1 MARTKTNTKAFKKAL
16 MRSNTDALLGGVM
29 LFQFTAM
36 LLLAFKTEVFNTQ
49 ALIFAIALPV
59 VTKLTV
65 AIISKIWPIDRAT
78 LIMALMLNSIGIITL
93 QAIAR
98 SNVTP
103 RTQAIYSAA
112 GLVAMGIGIAFIR
125 ALTKYRKYIPLFALV
140 SFAAL
145 LSPFVLGTWTEGALN
160 WIKIGNAD
168 VFQFSIQPSEFIKP
182 ALIIILA
189 HGLAD
194 LPAVRKSLLPAMF
207 AAICCCVLLV
217 QRDFGAMLLYY
228 LTTVAM
234 FYVATG
240 NLPLSLAALGAGAVG
255 CIVAYKF
262 IPLIQDRVALWL
274 NPWADYDGLGY
285 QLIHSLI
292 AIGSAGV
299 FGMGLGLG
307 SPRSIPLYHSDF
319 IFGSMTEQFGL
330 LFSLMVMAVYVLI
343 IMRGLSMAMN
353 SRTSFLSL
361 IAFGIVT
368 MLGLQTMLIIGGNT
382 QILPLTGVVL
392 PLIASGGSSICS
404 TWLSFG
410 ILLGISSINAEDE
423 VSDLR
428 RMEWRQEM
436 EG

>member
-1 MARTKTNTKAFKKAL
+1 MARTKTDTKAFKKAL
-16 MRSNTDALLGGVM
+16 MRSNTDTLLGGVM
-29 LFQFTAM
+29 LFQFTSM
-36 LLLAFKTEVFNTQ
+36 LLLAFKTEAFNTQ
-49 ALIFAIALPV
+49 ALVLAIVMPI

-65 AIISKIWPIDRAT
+65 SLISKIWPIDRAT
-78 LIMALMLNSIGIITL
+78 LIMALMLNSVGIVTL

-98 SNVTP
+98 SNATP
-103 RTQAIYSAA
+103 RTQAIYSVL
-112 GLVAMGIGIAFIR
+112 GLIAMAIGIAFIR
-125 ALTKYRKYIPLFALV
+125 ALTKYRKHIPWFALL

-145 LSPFVLGTWTEGALN
+145 LSPFILGQWNQGALN
-160 WIKIGNAD
+160 WIKLGNAD
-168 VFQFSIQPSEFIKP
+168 IFEISVQPSEFIKP

-194 LPAVRKSLLPAMF
+194 LPAIRKSLIPAIF

-234 FYVATG
+234 FFVATG
-240 NLPLSLAALGAGAVG
+240 NLPLTFAALGAGAGG
-255 CIVAYKF
+255 CVIAYQF

-274 NPWADYDGLGY
+274 NPWSDYNGLGY

-292 AIGSAGV
+292 AIGSGGL

-330 LFSLMVMAVYVLI
+330 LFSLMVMAIYVLI

-392 PLIASGGSSICS
+392 PLIASGGSSIVS

-423 VSDLR
+423 VSDLK

>member
-1 MARTKTNTKAFKKAL
+1 M
-16 MRSNTDALLGGVM
+16 
-29 LFQFTAM
+29 
-36 LLLAFKTEVFNTQ
+36 AFKTEVFNAQ